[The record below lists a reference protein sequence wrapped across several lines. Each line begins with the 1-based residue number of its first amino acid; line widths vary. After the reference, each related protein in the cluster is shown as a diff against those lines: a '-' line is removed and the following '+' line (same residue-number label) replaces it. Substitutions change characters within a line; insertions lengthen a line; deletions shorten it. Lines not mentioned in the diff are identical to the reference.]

1 MVEITDSIINVKE
14 RNMDFTSFEQALS
27 ICMTADDNSEEQIA
41 AMLYCL
47 KNAPPELMEM
57 LQEQFG
63 EGDENHHC
71 GCGCEADDQH
81 ECTN

>member
-1 MVEITDSIINVKE
+1 
-14 RNMDFTSFEQALS
+14 
-27 ICMTADDNSEEQIA
+27 
-41 AMLYCL
+41 
-47 KNAPPELMEM
+47 MEM